1 MKNMKKQWILAGL
14 AALLLS
20 AGTVQAEETKA
31 LQPAGEAAY
40 TLSVPGK
47 EAKEITADLMV
58 PLRETAETL
67 GFKVTWNQGKTLVEN
82 KTVHTTVTL
91 GEDKYTLTEGK
102 DKTHTFSLGAA
113 PYLKGNTTYVPL
125 SLFGHLLGHGET
137 LTIAGQEI
145 LLTSKE
151 ETKAE
156 EAPEAAA
163 AETAPSV
170 QVSNPWE
177 DFGTLEEAEQAA
189 GVTMTLPERED
200 TPSYRA
206 VKGSILEVIYKDS
219 EGKETL
225 CIRKGNDT
233 SDVSGDYNSYPTIK
247 TITVDG
253 INTRMKGN
261 GNAMRLAVWV
271 RDGHAYSISAA
282 APVTIAEMMALVR
295 AVQ

>member
-1 MKNMKKQWILAGL
+1 MKKQWILAGL

-31 LQPAGEAAY
+31 PQSAGEAAY
-40 TLSVPGK
+40 TLTVPGK

-82 KTVHTTVTL
+82 DQVHTTVKI
-91 GEDKYTLTEGK
+91 GENQYTVSVKGK
-102 DKTHTFSLGAA
+102 EDHTFKLSGA
-113 PYLKGNTTYVPL
+113 PYLKGNTAYVPL
-125 SLFGHLLGHGET
+125 ALFSHLLKDGET
-137 LTIAGQEI
+137 LHLDGQEI
-145 LLTSKE
+145 LLTAKE
-151 ETKAE
+151 TEKAKTS
-156 EAPEAAA
+156 P
-163 AETAPSV
+163 ETAPAE
-170 QVSNPWE
+170 QIANPWA
-177 DFGTLEEAEQAA
+177 DFGTLQEAEQAA

-206 VKGSILEVIYKDS
+206 IQGSILEVIYKDS

-225 CIRKGNDT
+225 RIRKGADE
-233 SDVSGDYNSYPTIK
+233 SDVSGDYNTYPTIK

-261 GNAMRLAVWV
+261 GNAMRLAVWTH
-271 RDGHAYSISAA
+271 DGHAYSISADR
-282 APVTIAEMMALVR
+282 PVTIAEMMALVR